1 MKMWDDFL
9 GKIEEEFNS
18 NKEGFLRQSLIKQT
32 IACVSDKLCDN
43 IASKIDTENFIG
55 ESRVG
60 RPILY
65 NNFTLASYQHHWYLH
80 LIEKHIRPINAFDSI
95 VEIGAGYGNMRRIIG
110 TRCTDY
116 SIVDFPIMH
125 EIQRYFL
132 ENNNVDN
139 TNLISQN
146 EIEGADLL
154 LAAHSI
160 CEIPLEERGFIPWHK
175 FKSVFVYF
183 HPDAF
188 GIENDKYFNEIAE
201 EYNGKIFIDE
211 VRPGKKYLVI

>member
-1 MKMWDDFL
+1 
-9 GKIEEEFNS
+9 
-18 NKEGFLRQSLIKQT
+18 
-32 IACVSDKLCDN
+32 
-43 IASKIDTENFIG
+43 
-55 ESRVG
+55 
-60 RPILY
+60 
-65 NNFTLASYQHHWYLH
+65 
-80 LIEKHIRPINAFDSI
+80 
-95 VEIGAGYGNMRRIIG
+95 
-110 TRCTDY
+110 
-116 SIVDFPIMH
+116 MH

-139 TNLISQN
+139 TNFISQN

-183 HPDAF
+183 HPAAF